1 MSRRVKILGGF
12 LVWGAATYAVLQ
24 IENIPLPPR
33 YEHSL
38 CGIAGFG

>member
-1 MSRRVKILGGF
+1 MSRRLKILAGT
-12 LVWGAATYAVLQ
+12 LLWGAATYGVLQ

-33 YEHSL
+33 LEHSL